1 MNTRTANQ
9 ASISILLSTTLF
21 LSSCDLFGNSTLS
34 SIAVTPETPWVAIG
48 ATRQMVATAT
58 HSDGSTK
65 NVSRSASWTSSHTE
79 TAKVS
84 SKRVRA

>member
-34 SIAVTPETPWVAIG
+34 SIAVTPETPWGAIG
-48 ATRQMVATAT
+48 ATARWSPLPLIAT
-58 HSDGSTK
+58 
-65 NVSRSASWTSSHTE
+65 E
-79 TAKVS
+79 
-84 SKRVRA
+84 VRKMSPLRPHGLRPTPKPPQ